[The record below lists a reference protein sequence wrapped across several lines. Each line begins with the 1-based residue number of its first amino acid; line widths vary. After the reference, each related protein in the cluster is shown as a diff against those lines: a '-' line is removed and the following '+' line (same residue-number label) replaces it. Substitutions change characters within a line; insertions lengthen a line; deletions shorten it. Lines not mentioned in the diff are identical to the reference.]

1 MIKDLGIVIGFG
13 DLDAANWNPRI
24 DAVSRCLAS
33 WKMRSLSYSGKAIIA
48 NGMLCPLCICPVG
61 PDSRNSIHMFSNSF
75 GLVNQFKNVVMLLFK
90 REILAASLLYL

>member
-48 NGMLCPLCICPVG
+48 NALALSLIWYVV
-61 PDSRNSIHMFSNSF
+61 SLVHMP
-75 GLVNQFKNVVMLLFK
+75 
-90 REILAASLLYL
+90 RWA